1 VWHPVGADELLD
13 LRADMAA
20 GRLALDI
27 EDGSF
32 TLADHL
38 AFLEREAAPIAAFR
52 EQQAAAS
59 GAERAAWAAAGEF
72 DPRPEPAAAG
82 PAGAAADVPPGA
94 TLVEA
99 PLNASVWKVDVAI
112 GDTVRA
118 GDRLLTLEA
127 MKTETTIEAPQDGE
141 VLDVLVSAGAQVD
154 AGAALV
160 VLGAGTAAEPGPAP
174 VAVEARR

>member
-52 EQQAAAS
+52 EQQAAAF

-72 DPRPEPAAAG
+72 DPRPEPAAVAPAEAVDV
-82 PAGAAADVPPGA
+82 PAGAV
-94 TLVEA
+94 LVEA
-99 PLNASVWKVDVAI
+99 PLSASVWKVDVEP
-112 GDTVRA
+112 GDVVA
-118 GDRLLTLEA
+118 PGDRLVTLEA
-127 MKTETTIEAPQDGE
+127 MKTETAIESPVAGE
-141 VLDVLVSAGAQVD
+141 VVQVLVGAGDAVD
-154 AGAALV
+154 AGRALIVVAAAV
-160 VLGAGTAAEPGPAP
+160 AAEAP
-174 VAVEARR
+174 R

>member
-1 VWHPVGADELLD
+1 
-13 LRADMAA
+13 MAA

-52 EQQAAAS
+52 EQQAAAF

-72 DPRPEPAAAG
+72 DPRPEPVAEGAG
-82 PAGAAADVPPGA
+82 ALAEAIDVPAGAV
-94 TLVEA
+94 LVEA
-99 PLNASVWKVDVAI
+99 PLSASVWKVDVGP
-112 GDTVRA
+112 GDAVVA

-127 MKTETTIEAPQDGE
+127 MKTETAIESPVAGE
-141 VLDVLVSAGAQVD
+141 VLQVLVGAGDQVD
-154 AGAALV
+154 SGSALV
-160 VLGAGTAAEPGPAP
+160 VVAASDP
-174 VAVEARR
+174 VRRPRTAVEVER